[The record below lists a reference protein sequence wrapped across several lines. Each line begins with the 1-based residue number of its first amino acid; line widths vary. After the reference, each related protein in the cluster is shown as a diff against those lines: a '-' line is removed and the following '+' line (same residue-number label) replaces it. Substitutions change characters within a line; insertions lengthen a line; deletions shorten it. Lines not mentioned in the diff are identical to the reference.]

1 MRVRIKVAL
10 QVENSTREDISVS
23 TKYKYKVNFPVGKLL
38 TCIPHQA
45 RGDNTT
51 CCICVAKHVAWMSRR
66 GAIVIIFDQNATS
79 HLARFYGVATSR

>member
-10 QVENSTREDISVS
+10 QVEKSTREDISVS

-38 TCIPHQA
+38 TCIPHRS

-51 CCICVAKHVAWMSRR
+51 CHICVSKHVAGTPCR
-66 GAIVIIFDQNATS
+66 GAIVTFSIKMRHRI
-79 HLARFYGVATSR
+79 